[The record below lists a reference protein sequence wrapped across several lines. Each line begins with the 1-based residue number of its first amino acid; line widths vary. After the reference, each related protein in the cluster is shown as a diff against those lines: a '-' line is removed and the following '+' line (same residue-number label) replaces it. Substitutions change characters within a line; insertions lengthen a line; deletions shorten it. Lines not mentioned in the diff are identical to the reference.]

1 MVKKK
6 RERNSRTHFEQIPVE
21 IVKGIAKADVSKDE
35 KTKREQAA
43 VEPVSRKSIPNR
55 VPARPRNGK
64 RR

>member
-21 IVKGIAKADVSKDE
+21 IVKGIDKADVSKDE
-35 KTKREQAA
+35 KTESDNRA
-43 VEPVSRKSIPNR
+43 VEPASRESIPNR
-55 VPARPRNGK
+55 VPARPRDGK